1 MTVGVEV
8 SDQASREDGLAEA
21 RQLLEAEVVEDATVV
36 DAPEAAADDA
46 AESAPDEAPES
57 DGAAPDPAEV
67 EVAADEKAEQGD
79 AQDKA

>member
-1 MTVGVEV
+1 M
-8 SDQASREDGLAEA
+8 
-21 RQLLEAEVVEDATVV
+21 EDATVV

-46 AESAPDEAPES
+46 PESAPDEAPES

-67 EVAADEKAEQGD
+67 EVAAEEKAEQGD